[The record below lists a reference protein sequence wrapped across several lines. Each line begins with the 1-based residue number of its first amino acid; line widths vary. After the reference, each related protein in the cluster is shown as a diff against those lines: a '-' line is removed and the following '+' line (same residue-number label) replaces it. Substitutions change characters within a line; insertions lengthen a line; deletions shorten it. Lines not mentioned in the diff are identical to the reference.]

1 MQVSGDGP
9 GGHNETRETW
19 MEPVHVSSDVA
30 SQPVIGSI
38 HLKPSKLTRTLVS
51 SLVITMST
59 FEHAGQRKTSPG
71 APSPGNNPRSPVPS
85 DH

>member
-1 MQVSGDGP
+1 
-9 GGHNETRETW
+9 
-19 MEPVHVSSDVA
+19 MEPVHLSSDVA

-59 FEHAGQRKTSPG
+59 FEHAGQRTARGGIPTTCRSE
-71 APSPGNNPRSPVPS
+71 PRTQSAFS
-85 DH
+85 GTLGSLSL